1 MNNITP
7 EELEIF
13 AHKCHNALTTEARDY
28 LHSRGITD
36 ESIERFH
43 LGFGRVYGTTW
54 ITIPAYDDS
63 GQIHYIKL
71 RHFPE
76 DAICEYDRPVSKYSN
91 YPSGCDTILFN
102 EAGIK
107 DSEDILIVEGEFDA
121 IIASQYNLPPAVALP
136 AADVFKSEW
145 VEKLKHA
152 KTICTWLDNDE
163 VGQKG
168 QESLIEKL
176 AESYPNTTILAA
188 PTFDGVKDAT
198 EFFISGHSEQE
209 ILQQAKHIA
218 GPPLLSDSDV
228 AEMSIDDLANILDS
242 TIKYDRQNK
251 CILFLAMLSAYTEQD
266 QLNICLLGQSSSGK
280 TYLAQEVSKYFPVAD
295 VQEYAEVSPTAFK
308 HMGSAV
314 DEKTNEIHVDCER
327 KIMMFTEMP
336 DPKLLANLRPLLS
349 HDKKEI
355 EFLTTDKNRSG
366 SNLAKKSIIRGF
378 PTVIFCSAYTKLDE
392 QEITRC
398 LLLSPEIGNQKVE
411 AGVDLAGE
419 KLANLAQY
427 KEKMAT
433 NPMRES
439 LKRRVRYIK
448 NLNVHS
454 VIIPK
459 ASKVVERFKASMPKN
474 MPPHCQRDIAHV
486 FSLIKAIAMLNA
498 HNRMD
503 ADNNII
509 VTDQDVENG
518 FTLWETISET
528 QNLGV
533 PPSVYDF
540 YNRYIV
546 PAYECRRESIKVSG
560 ELVADDGITLQDI
573 LAFYYEITGSIY
585 NADALRKQIIP
596 PLQTANMI
604 QTNNS
609 TQDGRKKIIK
619 PIYNVQ

>member
-1 MNNITP
+1 
-7 EELEIF
+7 
-13 AHKCHNALTTEARDY
+13 
-28 LHSRGITD
+28 
-36 ESIERFH
+36 
-43 LGFGRVYGTTW
+43 
-54 ITIPAYDDS
+54 
-63 GQIHYIKL
+63 
-71 RHFPE
+71 
-76 DAICEYDRPVSKYSN
+76 
-91 YPSGCDTILFN
+91 
-102 EAGIK
+102 
-107 DSEDILIVEGEFDA
+107 
-121 IIASQYNLPPAVALP
+121 
-136 AADVFKSEW
+136 
-145 VEKLKHA
+145 
-152 KTICTWLDNDE
+152 
-163 VGQKG
+163 
-168 QESLIEKL
+168 
-176 AESYPNTTILAA
+176 
-188 PTFDGVKDAT
+188 
-198 EFFISGHSEQE
+198 
-209 ILQQAKHIA
+209 
-218 GPPLLSDSDV
+218 
-228 AEMSIDDLANILDS
+228 
-242 TIKYDRQNK
+242 
-251 CILFLAMLSAYTEQD
+251 
-266 QLNICLLGQSSSGK
+266 
-280 TYLAQEVSKYFPVAD
+280 
-295 VQEYAEVSPTAFK
+295 
-308 HMGSAV
+308 
-314 DEKTNEIHVDCER
+314 
-327 KIMMFTEMP
+327 
-336 DPKLLANLRPLLS
+336 
-349 HDKKEI
+349 
-355 EFLTTDKNRSG
+355 
-366 SNLAKKSIIRGF
+366 
-378 PTVIFCSAYTKLDE
+378 
-392 QEITRC
+392 
-398 LLLSPEIGNQKVE
+398 
-411 AGVDLAGE
+411 
-419 KLANLAQY
+419 
-427 KEKMAT
+427 MAT